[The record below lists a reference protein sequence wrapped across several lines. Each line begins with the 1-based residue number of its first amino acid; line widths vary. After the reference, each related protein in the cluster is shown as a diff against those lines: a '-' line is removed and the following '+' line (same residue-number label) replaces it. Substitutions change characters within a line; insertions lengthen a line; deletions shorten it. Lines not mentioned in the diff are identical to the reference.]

1 VESCHKV
8 PEYKKDDFGCFGEKS
23 RSKWKKKALQCIIKD
38 DKDEGKEISW
48 KDKGKGVTSGS
59 RSTQTTMNQLLKKD
73 LREKA
78 CW

>member
-1 VESCHKV
+1 MFWWEI
-8 PEYKKDDFGCFGEKS
+8 KKQL
-23 RSKWKKKALQCIIKD
+23 KKKKVLQCIIKD
-38 DKDEGKEISW
+38 DKDEGKENSW
-48 KDKGKGVTSGS
+48 KDKGKCVTSGS

>member
-1 VESCHKV
+1 MFWWEI
-8 PEYKKDDFGCFGEKS
+8 KKQL
-23 RSKWKKKALQCIIKD
+23 KKKKVLQCIIKD
-38 DKDEGKEISW
+38 DKDEGKQISW